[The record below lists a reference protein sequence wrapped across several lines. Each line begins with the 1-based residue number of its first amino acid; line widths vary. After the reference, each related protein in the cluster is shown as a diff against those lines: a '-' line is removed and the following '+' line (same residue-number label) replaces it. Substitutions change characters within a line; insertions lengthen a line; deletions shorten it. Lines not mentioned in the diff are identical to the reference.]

1 MKKKSKIN
9 GEIMRLKTVLESDRL
24 NVAGG
29 FDELITADLNALFGD
44 YFDLKTRP
52 VLTVTKENGG
62 YLVKA
67 EALAV
72 RIKSF
77 GVVPKD

>member
-1 MKKKSKIN
+1 MKKNKLN
-9 GEIMRLKTVLESDRL
+9 GELMRLRTVIESDRL
-24 NVAGG
+24 NVSDN
-29 FDELITADLNALFGD
+29 FDELITADLGEVLGD

-62 YLVKA
+62 YLVRV

-72 RIKSF
+72 RIKAF
-77 GVVPKD
+77 GVIPKT